1 MKWEPVLAMVA
12 LLALG
17 LWVVYGP
24 SIRHDLR
31 PGATTAKF
39 MLGGTKGELEVVGP
53 DWGGSGGTGERSIRF
68 LPRSGQAGPVVT
80 ESQLAA
86 VMGPE
91 ATEQALA
98 LSGNTLFR
106 ALNITSWVSL
116 TWLTIGFVGQGL
128 FFGRMLVQWI
138 VSERLRQS
146 HIPESFWWFSFLG
159 GIMLFVYF
167 AWRQDPVGVIGQTSG
182 VVIYARNIRLI
193 HKHRRREARESAA
206 AVGPGV

>member
-39 MLGGTKGELEVVGP
+39 TLGGAKGELEVVGEEP
-53 DWGGSGGTGERSIRF
+53 GARSIRF
-68 LPRSGQAGPVVT
+68 LPRSGAAGPVVP
-80 ESQLAA
+80 ESQLEA

-91 ATEQALA
+91 AAQQALA

-106 ALNITSWVSL
+106 ALNITSWASL
-116 TWLTIGFVGQGL
+116 AWLTIGFVGQGL

-159 GIMLFVYF
+159 GMMLFVYF

-193 HKHRRREARESAA
+193 HKQRRRQARESAA
-206 AVGPGV
+206 AAGSAV